1 MATCSE
7 ACHLILKTKT
17 HPKKED
23 VDCNDDGNDDE
34 GSVDNYDDNDGG
46 NDDDGSDHVD
56 NSNGDEEAVELE
68 KEERRGKSCR
78 LRHVETIH

>member
-23 VDCNDDGNDDE
+23 ADCIDVNNDDGNDD
-34 GSVDNYDDNDGG
+34 G
-46 NDDDGSDHVD
+46 NVLGNDHVD

>member
-23 VDCNDDGNDDE
+23 VDCNDDGNNDD
-34 GSVDNYDDNDGG
+34 G
-46 NDDDGSDHVD
+46 NDVNNDDGNNDDGSDHVD

>member
-7 ACHLILKTKT
+7 ACHLKLKTKT

-23 VDCNDDGNDDE
+23 VDCNDDGN
-34 GSVDNYDDNDGG
+34 
-46 NDDDGSDHVD
+46 DDGSDHVD

>member
-23 VDCNDDGNDDE
+23 VDCNDDGN
-34 GSVDNYDDNDGG
+34 
-46 NDDDGSDHVD
+46 DDGSDHVD